1 MTAQIT
7 ALAEEQQVEIPT
19 YRYVTDPGHGWLE
32 VPRAELK
39 RLGIEQLISPYSYQK
54 GEFAYLEED
63 CDYTV
68 FEIEKQNRK
77 EQFKVVRDYQEVTP
91 IRNYESFR
99 V

>member
-7 ALAEEQQVEIPT
+7 ALAEGQQAEIPT

-39 RLGIEQLISPYSYQK
+39 RLGIEHLISPYSYQK

-91 IRNYESFR
+91 IRNYESYR